1 MKVAII
7 SAYFGEEIGGAD
19 ISAKLFVDALRKEHQ
34 VEIIS
39 LTPKRPS
46 QLYQIRIPLPRTLL
60 AFLLHTSWCDRFLLP
75 RLIHMLKQIAP
86 DIVHVQDLS
95 LLPAS
100 VEAAAALHIPL
111 IATVRDYRFI
121 SLLPVFRQ
129 QRNIIQQPMPEEEIS
144 LLKNIAHMHHATWA
158 VPFLLPII
166 RKRPAALRHALS
178 ACHHLIAISAF
189 IKRNL
194 VAYGIPAH
202 QITVV
207 HNPAP
212 DWRVP
217 QKPRR
222 KGEYVIFAPGR
233 IEEYKGFQVLLAA
246 VAQLKN
252 TALPNKISVI
262 IAGTGP
268 YLPALQQLAASLK
281 LGNVIFIGKIPYEQM
296 PEQYARCDLVV
307 FPSLWPE
314 PLGRV
319 PIEAIAAGKPIIAS
333 RIGGIPEIVTKRTGV
348 LVPPGNARA
357 LASAITQFISGKK
370 RIRQVLSL
378 MQTGASYTK
387 QISTIYRS
395 LIVP

>member
-1 MKVAII
+1 MRVAII

-19 ISAKLFVDALRKEHQ
+19 ISTRLLADALRKEHQ

-46 QLYQIRIPLPRTLL
+46 QPYQIRIPLPRTLL
-60 AFLLHTSWCDRFLLP
+60 AFLLHTHWCDRFLLP
-75 RLIHMLKQIAP
+75 RLVHMLRQIAP

-95 LLPAS
+95 LLPTS

-121 SLLPVFRQ
+121 SLLPVSRQ
-129 QRNIIQQPMPEEEIS
+129 QKSIIQQPMPEEEIS
-144 LLKNIAHMHHATWA
+144 LLKNITRMHHAAWA

-189 IKRNL
+189 IRRNL

-202 QITVV
+202 RITVV

-212 DWRVP
+212 DWHIP

-252 TALPNKISVI
+252 AVSPKKISVI

-268 YLPALQQLAASLK
+268 YLPTLQQLAASLK
-281 LGNVIFIGKIPYEQM
+281 LDNVLFIGKIPYAQM

-319 PIEAIAAGKPIIAS
+319 PLEAIAAGKPVIAS
-333 RIGGIPEIVTKRTGV
+333 RTGGIPEIVTKKTGV
-348 LVPPGNARA
+348 LVPPGDVPALTNALLLFISSRKKIQRIPKPM
-357 LASAITQFISGKK
+357 ASASYAKHITA
-370 RIRQVLSL
+370 VYCSL
-378 MQTGASYTK
+378 T
-387 QISTIYRS
+387 
-395 LIVP
+395 LP